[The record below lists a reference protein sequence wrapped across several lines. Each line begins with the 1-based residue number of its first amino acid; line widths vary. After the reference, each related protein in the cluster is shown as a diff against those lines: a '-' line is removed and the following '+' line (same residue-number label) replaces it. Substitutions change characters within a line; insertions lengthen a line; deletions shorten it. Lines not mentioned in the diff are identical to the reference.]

1 MKGTLKGSSD
11 VHFSGTLT
19 VPTVELQGVGPGE
32 SRRHHTVQD
41 GTAAAAAAAVVVA
54 AGGRGEGVLE
64 VLRAVVR
71 VLSRSRSEREQ

>member
-41 GTAAAAAAAVVVA
+41 GTAAAAAAAAVVVA

-71 VLSRSRSEREQ
+71 VLSRPR